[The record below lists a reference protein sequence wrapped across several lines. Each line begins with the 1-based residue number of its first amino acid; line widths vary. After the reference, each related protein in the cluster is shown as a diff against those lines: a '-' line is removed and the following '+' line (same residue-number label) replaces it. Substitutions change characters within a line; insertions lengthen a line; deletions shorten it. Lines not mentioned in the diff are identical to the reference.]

1 MVSRRL
7 LPLAMLPMMVLPRS
21 AGFATAVATPQPA
34 GRNCGDPGGSFIA
47 CEALR
52 DMLPLATG
60 SRCPFCGGMSRLMGG
75 K

>member
-1 MVSRRL
+1 MLTRRL
-7 LPLAMLPMMVLPRS
+7 LPVAILPMIALPRA
-21 AGFATAVATPQPA
+21 AGLATAVATPAPA
-34 GRNCGDPGGSFIA
+34 TRNCGDPGGSFIA

-60 SRCPFCGGMSRLMGG
+60 SRCPFCGGMNRLMGD